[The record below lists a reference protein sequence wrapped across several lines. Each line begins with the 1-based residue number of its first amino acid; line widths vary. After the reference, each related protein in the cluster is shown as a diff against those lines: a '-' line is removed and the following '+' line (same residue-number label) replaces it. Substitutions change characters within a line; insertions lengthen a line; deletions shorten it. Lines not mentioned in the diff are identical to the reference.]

1 MHILILGVLIY
12 FSYFCINQSI
22 NFNIVAY
29 ETYTDYFWDPFGF
42 AFILQG

>member
-1 MHILILGVLIY
+1 MHILILCVLIY
-12 FSYFCINQSI
+12 FHTFASI

-29 ETYTDYFWDPFGF
+29 ETYTDYFCGSFGF